1 MKKRTFIISLII
13 PLLVGAISAFITNNQ
28 METYSNLN
36 TPLLAPPGWLFP
48 IVWTLL
54 YILMGISGA
63 IMDEIMRAKR
73 FTSRRNFGENALIVY
88 SFQLFINF
96 CWPLFFFNLHNYF
109 LSLMILIAL
118 FLTVIYMLII
128 FKKINPKSFYL
139 NIPYI
144 LWLFFA
150 LYLNFMIFINN

>member
-54 YILMGISGA
+54 YILMGISSYF
-63 IMDEIMRAKR
+63 IYISHDPKR
-73 FTSRRNFGENALIVY
+73 ENALIVY

-118 FLTVIYMLII
+118 ILII
-128 FKKINPKSFYL
+128 GVIIGFLIKSKLLSLICGVLSVLIVLFWFL
-139 NIPYI
+139 VASGI
-144 LWLFFA
+144 LT
-150 LYLNFMIFINN
+150 NCG

>member
-54 YILMGISGA
+54 YILMGISSYF
-63 IMDEIMRAKR
+63 IYISHDPKR
-73 FTSRRNFGENALIVY
+73 ENALIVY

-96 CWPLFFFNLHNYF
+96 CWPLFFFNLNNYF
-109 LSLMILIAL
+109 LS
-118 FLTVIYMLII
+118 LII

>member
-54 YILMGISGA
+54 YILMGISSYF
-63 IMDEIMRAKR
+63 I
-73 FTSRRNFGENALIVY
+73 Y
-88 SFQLFINF
+88 INF

-118 FLTVIYMLII
+118 ILTVIYMLII

>member
-54 YILMGISGA
+54 YILMGISSYF
-63 IMDEIMRAKR
+63 IYISHDPKR
-73 FTSRRNFGENALIVY
+73 ENALIVY

-109 LSLMILIAL
+109 HLSLYYQFFFSLEL
-118 FLTVIYMLII
+118 
-128 FKKINPKSFYL
+128 S
-139 NIPYI
+139 
-144 LWLFFA
+144 WLFF
-150 LYLNFMIFINN
+150 LSSEKLLLIL

>member
-1 MKKRTFIISLII
+1 MKKRTFIISLVI

-28 METYSNLN
+28 MKTYSNLN

-48 IVWTLL
+48 IVWTLI
-54 YILMGISGA
+54 YISH
-63 IMDEIMRAKR
+63 DPKR
-73 FTSRRNFGENALIVY
+73 ENALIVY

-118 FLTVIYMLII
+118 ILTVIYMLII

>member
-28 METYSNLN
+28 MKTYSNLN

-54 YILMGISGA
+54 YILMGISSYF
-63 IMDEIMRAKR
+63 IYISHDPKR
-73 FTSRRNFGENALIVY
+73 ENALIVY

-96 CWPLFFFNLHNYF
+96 CWPLFFFNFHNYF
-109 LSLMILIAL
+109 NASQTFFIKS
-118 FLTVIYMLII
+118 VIFIII
-128 FKKINPKSFYL
+128 FFH
-139 NIPYI
+139 
-144 LWLFFA
+144 
-150 LYLNFMIFINN
+150 

>member
-48 IVWTLL
+48 IVWILL
-54 YILMGISGA
+54 YILMGISSYF
-63 IMDEIMRAKR
+63 IYISHDPKR
-73 FTSRRNFGENALIVY
+73 ENALIV
-88 SFQLFINF
+88 
-96 CWPLFFFNLHNYF
+96 
-109 LSLMILIAL
+109 IAL
-118 FLTVIYMLII
+118 ILTVIYMLII

>member
-54 YILMGISGA
+54 YILMGISSYLVREDDDA
-63 IMDEIMRAKR
+63 LNIYKVNLVLNLAWTFIF
-73 FTSRRNFGENALIVY
+73 FTFNMKILAFLWIILLIVIVCY
-88 SFQLFINF
+88 MIYK
-96 CWPLFFFNLHNYF
+96 FFK
-109 LSLMILIAL
+109 
-118 FLTVIYMLII
+118 V
-128 FKKINPKSFYL
+128 KKIAAYL
-139 NIPYI
+139 QIPYLIWLLFASFLNLLEI
-144 LWLFFA
+144 L
-150 LYLNFMIFINN
+150 

>member
-54 YILMGISGA
+54 YILMGISSYF
-63 IMDEIMRAKR
+63 IYISHDPKR
-73 FTSRRNFGENALIVY
+73 ENALIVY

-96 CWPLFFFNLHNYF
+96 CWPLFFFNLHKLPPVNLINIVQF
-109 LSLMILIAL
+109 LRSSKQRHRLL
-118 FLTVIYMLII
+118 VIRRCR
-128 FKKINPKSFYL
+128 YL
-139 NIPYI
+139 
-144 LWLFFA
+144 
-150 LYLNFMIFINN
+150 

>member
-28 METYSNLN
+28 METYSNL
-36 TPLLAPPGWLFP
+36 
-48 IVWTLL
+48 
-54 YILMGISGA
+54 MGISSYF
-63 IMDEIMRAKR
+63 IYISHDPKR
-73 FTSRRNFGENALIVY
+73 ENALIVY

>member
-54 YILMGISGA
+54 YILMGISSYF
-63 IMDEIMRAKR
+63 IYISHDPKR
-73 FTSRRNFGENALIVY
+73 ENALIVY
-88 SFQLFINF
+88 SFQLFIN
-96 CWPLFFFNLHNYF
+96 YF

-118 FLTVIYMLII
+118 ILTVIYMLII

>member
-54 YILMGISGA
+54 YILMGISSYF
-63 IMDEIMRAKR
+63 IYISHDPKR
-73 FTSRRNFGENALIVY
+73 ENALIVY

-96 CWPLFFFNLHNYF
+96 CWPLFFL
-109 LSLMILIAL
+109 LL
-118 FLTVIYMLII
+118 FIC
-128 FKKINPKSFYL
+128 
-139 NIPYI
+139 
-144 LWLFFA
+144 
-150 LYLNFMIFINN
+150 

>member
-13 PLLVGAISAFITNNQ
+13 PLLVGAISTFITNNQ

-54 YILMGISGA
+54 YILMGISSY
-63 IMDEIMRAKR
+63 
-73 FTSRRNFGENALIVY
+73 FNALIVY

-118 FLTVIYMLII
+118 ILTVIYMLII

-150 LYLNFMIFINN
+150 SYLNFMIFINN

>member
-36 TPLLAPPGWLFP
+36 IPLLAPPGWLFP

-54 YILMGISGA
+54 YILMGISSYF
-63 IMDEIMRAKR
+63 IYISHDPKR
-73 FTSRRNFGENALIVY
+73 ENALIVY

-109 LSLMILIAL
+109 LSLMILISSSVSKQVSKITFTNVPLAASTTAL
-118 FLTVIYMLII
+118 TSSLT
-128 FKKINPKSFYL
+128 KS
-139 NIPYI
+139 
-144 LWLFFA
+144 
-150 LYLNFMIFINN
+150 

>member
-48 IVWTLL
+48 IVWILL
-54 YILMGISGA
+54 YILMGISSYF
-63 IMDEIMRAKR
+63 IYISHDPKR
-73 FTSRRNFGENALIVY
+73 ENALIVY

-109 LSLMILIAL
+109 LSLMILISSSVSKQVSKITFTNVPLAASTTAL
-118 FLTVIYMLII
+118 TSSLT
-128 FKKINPKSFYL
+128 KS
-139 NIPYI
+139 
-144 LWLFFA
+144 
-150 LYLNFMIFINN
+150 

>member
-54 YILMGISGA
+54 YILMGTSSYFIYISH
-63 IMDEIMRAKR
+63 DPKR
-73 FTSRRNFGENALIVY
+73 ENALSVY
-88 SFQLFINF
+88 SFQLFMNF
-96 CWPLFFFNLHNYF
+96 CLPLFFFNLHNYF

-118 FLTVIYMLII
+118 ILTVIYMLII